1 MFTPEGREISPQ
13 FSAVNRSFMWI
24 TLPISGEW
32 GMGNKWCREDYEAII
47 SDGDNALAQG
57 IFEQVKAIV
66 DIKFGHKIG
75 LMPLHCF
82 WAKY

>member
-13 FSAVNRSFMWI
+13 FSAINRSFMRI
-24 TLPISGEW
+24 TLPISGV
-32 GMGNKWCREDYEAII
+32 GNKWCCEDYEAII

-57 IFEQVKAIV
+57 IFDQLSSIV
-66 DIKFGHKIG
+66 DIKLGHKIG
-75 LMPLHCF
+75 PMPLHCF